1 MRQKKLIFF
10 MMLFATVLSF
20 AGAPS
25 TSSAAPVLATTD
37 GEQPGVRAEVTELK
51 RTAGGIV
58 NLKFV
63 MINDSDKNIDL
74 YKEDYGSWGTVS
86 GVTLVDE
93 KNKKKYFV
101 VLDSEHKCLCSSG
114 LKNLSP
120 KSRVNL
126 WAKFPEPAEDVQ
138 KIGVV
143 IPHFQP
149 MDDVPISR

>member
-1 MRQKKLIFF
+1 MRQKKLVYFV
-10 MMLFATVLSF
+10 MLFATILSF
-20 AGAPS
+20 AVAPS
-25 TSSAAPVLATTD
+25 ASTAAPVATTD

-51 RTAGGIV
+51 RNAEGIV

-63 MINDSDKNIDL
+63 MINDSEKEIDL
-74 YKEDYGSWGTVS
+74 YKDDFGSWGTVS

-101 VLDSEHKCLCSSG
+101 VLDSEKKCLCSSG
-114 LKNLSP
+114 LKHIQP

-126 WAKFPEPAEDVQ
+126 WAKFPAPPGDVQ

-149 MDDVPISR
+149 MDDVPISH